1 MHAGDTL
8 GRQLLDQLDDVVEVM
23 CRRVQQEL
31 PYYSVGGVPADVVR
45 RSAHDNLLPVLRSL
59 GDSTPLDLT
68 TASATGARRAEQD
81 APLPEVLRAFRIG
94 FECLWQELVR
104 TARATGT
111 VSDTTLVDLATTVW
125 RLAGECTDAI
135 AIAYRASS
143 TRLAVQQEHRRLS
156 MLDALFQGT
165 VSDPTTLWEAA
176 GALGVPLTG
185 RFLIVITVSGHTT
198 EEADA
203 RLLRRGIRPIWRWQP
218 DALTGLLHLGAS
230 VAETT
235 VLADLEAVATADM
248 GVSGLFDHL
257 RDAPGS
263 VHDARIALTTLSHLD
278 HKVVQR
284 DTAPLAMLVSAA
296 PAEAERVATTVLG
309 GLLALKNHESAMLV
323 RTLRVWCAN
332 DGSPERTAAQLH
344 CHTNTIRYRLK
355 RIETLTERSLRHPH
369 DLAELVTALNA
380 LRVVDR

>member
-8 GRQLLDQLDDVVEVM
+8 GRQLTEQLDDIVEVM
-23 CRRVQQEL
+23 LRRVQLEL
-31 PYYSVGGVPADVVR
+31 PYYSAGGVPPEVVR
-45 RSAHDNLLPVLRSL
+45 RSAHDNLVPVLHSL
-59 GDSTPLDLT
+59 AGTTPLDVT
-68 TASATGARRAEQD
+68 IATATGTRRAEQD

-104 TARATGT
+104 TARTTGT
-111 VSDTTLVDLATTVW
+111 ASDTTLVELSTTVW

-135 AIAYRASS
+135 AIAYRAAS
-143 TRLAVQQEHRRLS
+143 TRLAVHQEHRRLS

-176 GALGVPLTG
+176 EALGVPLTG
-185 RFLIVITVSGHTT
+185 RFLIVTTVSAHTT
-198 EEADA
+198 DEVDA
-203 RLLRRGIRPIWRWQP
+203 RLLRRGVRAVWRWQP
-218 DALTGLLHLGAS
+218 DALTGLLHLGPD
-230 VAETT
+230 VAETA
-235 VLADLEAVATADM
+235 VLADLEAIATADM
-248 GVSGLFDHL
+248 GVSGLFGHL

-296 PAEAERVATTVLG
+296 PAEAERVADSVLG
-309 GLLALKNHESAMLV
+309 GVLALKHHESAMLV

-369 DLAELVTALNA
+369 DLAEIVTALNA
-380 LRVVDR
+380 LRVVGR

>member
-8 GRQLLDQLDDVVEVM
+8 ARQLLDKLDDVVEVM
-23 CRRVQQEL
+23 CQRVQQEL
-31 PYYSVGGVPADVVR
+31 PYYSAGGVPPDAVR
-45 RSAHDNLLPVLRSL
+45 RSAHDNLLPVLRGL
-59 GDSTPLDLT
+59 GGSTPLDLT

-104 TARATGT
+104 TARSTGT

-135 AIAYRASS
+135 AVAYRASS

-156 MLDALFQGT
+156 MLDALFQGA
-165 VSDPTTLWEAA
+165 VNDPTTLWEAA
-176 GALGVPLTG
+176 EALGVPLSG

-198 EEADA
+198 EDVDA
-203 RLLRRGIRPIWRWQP
+203 RLLRRGIHPIWRWQP

-309 GLLALKNHESAMLV
+309 GLLALKSHESAMLV

-355 RIETLTERSLRHPH
+355 RIETLTARSLRHPR
-369 DLAELVTALNA
+369 DLAEIVTALNA
-380 LRVVDR
+380 LRVVNR